1 MDFGKPAVFDLEKA
15 VFSELFPYQDLIK
28 LVQKY
33 GNISQICYNKYRAF
47 GSLTKFIGFFDPR
60 FGKCLN
66 HSYPGV
72 RIETMILQV
81 L

>member
-1 MDFGKPAVFDLEKA
+1 MDFDLEK
-15 VFSELFPYQDLIK
+15 VTFSEMFPVQNLIK
-28 LVQKY
+28 QVQTY
-33 GNISQICYNKYRAF
+33 GNIPQVCYNEYRAF